1 MRVLPL
7 MRRLPDGHTV
17 NFERAPAELHLEL
30 DPHPGGWGYLM
41 LATFCMVC
49 AGLRDIAAPQIA
61 SA

>member
-1 MRVLPL
+1 
-7 MRRLPDGHTV
+7 MRRLPNGHTV